1 MTRRKPL
8 SKRITILS
16 IARNLTQKQEHQLV
30 AMADRARKM
39 ESEIET
45 LRAREARVR
54 ALLVT
59 PGAIMYSRLGPPY
72 NPVVSA
78 EALEYALDPQEDR
91 FEQELVE
98 AMKKPL
104 GTPAEQAALSLRTE
118 RAINQMGSDLR
129 AQEDAS

>member
-8 SKRITILS
+8 SKRITALS
-16 IARNLTQKQEHQLV
+16 LARNLTSRQEHQLV
-30 AMADRARKM
+30 AMADRARHM
-39 ESEIET
+39 EDELTE
-45 LRAREARVR
+45 LREREARVR

-91 FEQELVE
+91 FEQELIE
-98 AMKKPL
+98 AMKKPI

-118 RAINQMGSDLR
+118 RAIDQMGHDLR
-129 AQEDAS
+129 DQETS

>member
-59 PGAIMYSRLGPPY
+59 PGAVLHSRYGTMY
-72 NPVVSA
+72 NPMVTVD
-78 EALEYALDPQEDR
+78 ALTHALDPKD
-91 FEQELVE
+91 
-98 AMKKPL
+98 
-104 GTPAEQAALSLRTE
+104 
-118 RAINQMGSDLR
+118 GS
-129 AQEDAS
+129 